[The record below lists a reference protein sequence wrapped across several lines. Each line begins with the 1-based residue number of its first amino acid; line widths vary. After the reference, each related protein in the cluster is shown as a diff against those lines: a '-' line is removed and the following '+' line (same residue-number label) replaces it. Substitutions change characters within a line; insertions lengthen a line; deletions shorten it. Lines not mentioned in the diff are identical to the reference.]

1 MELKRNDKCLCG
13 SGKKYKKCC
22 MNKEDDESYKN
33 RDRIKGNIYKSLAES
48 KIKQCIHPNKE
59 ECKGSIINAHSIQ
72 NNKILNKLA
81 ENGHLLMLKPD
92 IKNGI
97 MDIDTKSESR
107 HKATTFTGFCKYH
120 DDVVFKD
127 IEKKEFLEEEKQ
139 LFLFAYRAF
148 ALEYHKKMEATKMV
162 KNTFSKVPKSA
173 IKSGFVNIIKGHE
186 LAIQDNQK
194 IKDIFDRSINNNE
207 FDILEN
213 IVWKLDYEIDF
224 STTSMFALEYD
235 LEGNLLN
242 DITSTEEE
250 RMKNIFLTIFPED
263 NKSYIILSWL
273 KEDGETYKNF
283 KEQVKELKNEEVIT
297 FFNNLIVNNTENIA
311 ISPRLW
317 NKWSVDI
324 QNEVKSQF
332 MMDFTI
338 FRDFM
343 NNSLLEKTEYNFFEH
358 N

>member
-1 MELKRNDKCLCG
+1 
-13 SGKKYKKCC
+13 
-22 MNKEDDESYKN
+22 
-33 RDRIKGNIYKSLAES
+33 
-48 KIKQCIHPNKE
+48 
-59 ECKGSIINAHSIQ
+59 
-72 NNKILNKLA
+72 
-81 ENGHLLMLKPD
+81 
-92 IKNGI
+92 
-97 MDIDTKSESR
+97 
-107 HKATTFTGFCKYH
+107 
-120 DDVVFKD
+120 
-127 IEKKEFLEEEKQ
+127 
-139 LFLFAYRAF
+139 
-148 ALEYHKKMEATKMV
+148 
-162 KNTFSKVPKSA
+162 
-173 IKSGFVNIIKGHE
+173 E

-317 NKWSVDI
+317 NKW
-324 QNEVKSQF
+324 
-332 MMDFTI
+332 
-338 FRDFM
+338 
-343 NNSLLEKTEYNFFEH
+343 
-358 N
+358 

>member
-1 MELKRNDKCLCG
+1 
-13 SGKKYKKCC
+13 
-22 MNKEDDESYKN
+22 
-33 RDRIKGNIYKSLAES
+33 
-48 KIKQCIHPNKE
+48 
-59 ECKGSIINAHSIQ
+59 
-72 NNKILNKLA
+72 
-81 ENGHLLMLKPD
+81 
-92 IKNGI
+92 
-97 MDIDTKSESR
+97 
-107 HKATTFTGFCKYH
+107 
-120 DDVVFKD
+120 
-127 IEKKEFLEEEKQ
+127 
-139 LFLFAYRAF
+139 
-148 ALEYHKKMEATKMV
+148 MV
-162 KNTFSKVPKSA
+162 KKAFSKAPKSA
-173 IKSGFVNIIKGHE
+173 MKSGFINIIKGHE

-207 FDILEN
+207 FNILES

-224 STTSMFALEYD
+224 STSSMFALEYD

-250 RMKNIFLTIFPED
+250 RMENIFLTIFPED

-273 KEDGETYKNF
+273 KEDNETYKGF
-283 KEQVKELKNEEVIT
+283 QKQVKKLQNEEIII